1 MLMELKTIF
10 LPLKKEKFLMDN
22 NNLDEIDEDK
32 INLIISRI
40 VALEITNLKSE
51 DKKYES
57 DIVKEIK
64 KIIEEEVDCY

>member
-1 MLMELKTIF
+1 
-10 LPLKKEKFLMDN
+10 MDN